1 MDIKYLKQVALGFL
15 SVLLVL
21 SVFSYVIYHITNG
34 FSAGLVTTPALMG
47 EYYEEEQAH
56 GYIFREEKTVSSNY
70 SGTVSYSV
78 SNGERVAAGTEV
90 ARVFDRAGDES
101 LTAEMVEI
109 DKKIQLLEASGISDN
124 VSVSGT
130 NTSDKEIT
138 ECVNQIFS
146 GRRGGNY
153 SSAAAV
159 SDRLLISM
167 NRRELIVSGKGSYD
181 GEIEKLN
188 TRKRELSA
196 RLSGANEPLELDESG
211 YFYYTCDGYESI
223 FAPELLGELTPSG
236 LDSLAGASAD
246 TQRYAGKYVTSP
258 RWYLALT
265 LDRTEIS
272 KYTEGKE
279 YKISFED
286 YGELH
291 ISMTLDRINTEAD
304 RGLLVFSATEMPA
317 GFAFERV
324 QSVSIITAEH
334 EGLRFPMSAVRLNEG
349 VEGVFV
355 LYGNTVF
362 FRRASVIG
370 QENGYAVVAIEE
382 AAEGEAWSPLSLY
395 DEVIISG
402 TGLYHTMIVN

>member
-1 MDIKYLKQVALGFL
+1 MDIKYLKQTALGFL

-47 EYYEEEQAH
+47 EYYEEEQAR
-56 GYIFREEKTVSSNY
+56 GYIFREENPISSNY
-70 SGTVSYSV
+70 SGTVSYNV

-90 ARVFDRAGDES
+90 ARVFDRTGDES

-130 NTSDKEIT
+130 NTSDKEIAD
-138 ECVNQIFS
+138 CVNQIFS

-153 SSAAAV
+153 SSASAV
-159 SDRLLISM
+159 SDRLLVSM
-167 NRRELIVSGKGSYD
+167 NRRELILSGKGSYD
-181 GEIEKLN
+181 GVIEKLN
-188 TRKRELSA
+188 ARKRELSSK
-196 RLSGANEPLELDESG
+196 LSGANERLVLDESG
-211 YFYYTCDGYESI
+211 YFYYACDGYENI
-223 FAPELLGELTPSG
+223 FDPELLGELTPSG
-236 LDSLAGASAD
+236 LDSLAGALAD
-246 TQRYAGKYVTSP
+246 AGRYAGKCVTSP

-370 QENGYAVVAIEE
+370 RENGYAVVAIEE
-382 AAEGEAWSPLSLY
+382 ATEGDTWSPLSLY